1 MFEYDKF
8 STGFLITKAARI
20 VTSMYQKE
28 LSRFDITPPQ
38 ASILWIL
45 SKAKEVSQTEI
56 VRALM
61 LDKANVSALVRKLRD
76 EDFLKVRQADN
87 DGRKSM
93 LSLSNKGREVVKKID
108 VIDKKISK
116 LLEET
121 GKTGDMN
128 QTRNYLN
135 DILRVVQ

>member
-1 MFEYDKF
+1 MFEYEKF

-28 LSRFDITPPQ
+28 LSRYDITPPQ

-56 VRALM
+56 VRALN

-76 EDFLKVRQADN
+76 EDFVKVRQADN
-87 DGRKSM
+87 DGRKSL
-93 LSLSNKGREVVKKID
+93 LSLSNKGREMVKKID
-108 VIDKKISK
+108 SVDKKISK

-121 GKTGDMN
+121 GRTGDLE

-135 DILRVVQ
+135 DLLRMV